1 MLVAAVLALTLA
13 AGLSARHLRLSVEE
27 RDQLP
32 QSHPYV
38 QLYNRVNA
46 IFGGGAATVIGLVAR
61 NGDVFDSPTLAKVE
75 RITRAVERRPEFAGA
90 IVWSLAAARV
100 KAVTEVNGAVQIEP
114 LMPSVPDTPSE
125 LAALRARALR
135 DDLYVGSIV
144 AADGSATA
152 IVVDLPPDRLY
163 PQFNGLLET
172 ILGPERDADTT
183 IVTAGGPVILDYLER
198 YTSQME
204 ILLPIAVV
212 IIGLVHFE
220 AFRTLQAAV
229 LPLVTALV
237 SVVSALGIMGALG
250 YKLDTWSAV
259 TPIAILAVAA
269 GHAVQ
274 ILKRYYE
281 ELARLGDQRRA
292 VVASVVHMA
301 PIMTTA
307 GLIAAAGFASL
318 ATFAVT
324 SVRVFGVLMSCGIV
338 SALVIEMTFIPACRV
353 LLPAPRIRETTREKE
368 SRWVTPGLHAI
379 ATAVGRHP
387 GRVLVF
393 AGLVVVVA
401 LVGAQRVHV
410 DGSMR
415 ALFPAQS
422 PLRRDEAVINA
433 KFAGTSTFAVLV
445 EGDED
450 GAVTAPEVLR
460 AMTDLEARLQT
471 IPEVGKTIS
480 IADYVRR
487 IHAVMD
493 PASAAKAPIPENRR
507 LIAQYLLLLGID
519 DLGAFLDND
528 ARTGVVAAYVR
539 SDEAAFATRL
549 FMDVHEFV
557 DRRFAGLP
565 VRVGVAG
572 GTLGAQAALN
582 EVIVREKVYNM
593 MQVAGII
600 FVLASL
606 AFRSLLGG
614 LFVLAPLSIA
624 AVVTLSVMGWTGTWL
639 TMSTAAA
646 LAMGVSIGADFA
658 IYFLFRVRQEL
669 AAYDLPASVEA
680 DLETSGK
687 AIFYVSSAVTLGYL
701 VLACSG
707 FLPWIHLGGILALLM
722 TVSSLSS
729 VTVLPALVLVGRPR
743 FLARVLKA
751 AD

>member
-1 MLVAAVLALTLA
+1 
-13 AGLSARHLRLSVEE
+13 
-27 RDQLP
+27 
-32 QSHPYV
+32 
-38 QLYNRVNA
+38 
-46 IFGGGAATVIGLVAR
+46 
-61 NGDVFDSPTLAKVE
+61 
-75 RITRAVERRPEFAGA
+75 
-90 IVWSLAAARV
+90 
-100 KAVTEVNGAVQIEP
+100 
-114 LMPSVPDTPSE
+114 
-125 LAALRARALR
+125 
-135 DDLYVGSIV
+135 
-144 AADGSATA
+144 
-152 IVVDLPPDRLY
+152 
-163 PQFNGLLET
+163 
-172 ILGPERDADTT
+172 
-183 IVTAGGPVILDYLER
+183 
-198 YTSQME
+198 
-204 ILLPIAVV
+204 
-212 IIGLVHFE
+212 
-220 AFRTLQAAV
+220 
-229 LPLVTALV
+229 
-237 SVVSALGIMGALG
+237 
-250 YKLDTWSAV
+250 
-259 TPIAILAVAA
+259 
-269 GHAVQ
+269 
-274 ILKRYYE
+274 
-281 ELARLGDQRRA
+281 
-292 VVASVVHMA
+292 
-301 PIMTTA
+301 
-307 GLIAAAGFASL
+307 
-318 ATFAVT
+318 
-324 SVRVFGVLMSCGIV
+324 
-338 SALVIEMTFIPACRV
+338 
-353 LLPAPRIRETTREKE
+353 
-368 SRWVTPGLHAI
+368 
-379 ATAVGRHP
+379 
-387 GRVLVF
+387 
-393 AGLVVVVA
+393 
-401 LVGAQRVHV
+401 
-410 DGSMR
+410 
-415 ALFPAQS
+415 
-422 PLRRDEAVINA
+422 
-433 KFAGTSTFAVLV
+433 
-445 EGDED
+445 
-450 GAVTAPEVLR
+450 
-460 AMTDLEARLQT
+460 MTDLEARLQT

-680 DLETSGK
+680 ALETSGK